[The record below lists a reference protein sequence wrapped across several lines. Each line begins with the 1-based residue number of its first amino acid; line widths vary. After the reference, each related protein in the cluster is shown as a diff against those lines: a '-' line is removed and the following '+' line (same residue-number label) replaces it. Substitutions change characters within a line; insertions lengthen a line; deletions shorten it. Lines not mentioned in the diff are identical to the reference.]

1 MKIAATPPPGHTSPL
16 QKAAIQLEAAFLAEL
31 LKSAGVG
38 ESRDSF
44 GGGIGEDQFASFLRQ
59 QHAGSLAQA
68 GAIGLAES
76 IFNAL
81 KERPDG

>member
-1 MKIAATPPPGHTSPL
+1 MDIETTPLPKSVRPLYRAAV
-16 QKAAIQLEAAFLAEL
+16 QLEATFLTEL

-44 GGGIGEDQFASFLRQ
+44 GGGVGEDQFGSFLRQ
-59 QHAGSLAQA
+59 QHAEALAEA
-68 GAIGLAES
+68 GGIGLAES

-81 KERPDG
+81 KDRQHG

>member
-68 GAIGLAES
+68 GGIGLAES